1 MDFNYDIFDGDIIE
15 HLVKILQNA
24 SPQAIK
30 NSLEGF
36 LNDYAILEIA
46 AEEGLKKD
54 SEMKSSYKDRINT
67 IKQDLA
73 IRLMSE
79 ILSQE

>member
-1 MDFNYDIFDGDIIE
+1 MDYDIFDGDVIE
-15 HLVKILQNA
+15 HLVRILQNA
-24 SPQAIK
+24 SPQAVQNTI
-30 NSLEGF
+30 EGF
-36 LNDYAILEIA
+36 LSDYAILEIA
-46 AEEGLKKD
+46 QEEGINNDIDIKCNHKD
-54 SEMKSSYKDRINT
+54 KINS

>member
-1 MDFNYDIFDGDIIE
+1 MDLNYDIFDGEPLE

-24 SPQAIK
+24 SPQAIQ
-30 NSLEGF
+30 NTLEGF

-46 AEEGLKKD
+46 VEEGISKD
-54 SEMKSSYKDRINT
+54 SDIRYSYKDRIST

-73 IRLMSE
+73 IRIMAG